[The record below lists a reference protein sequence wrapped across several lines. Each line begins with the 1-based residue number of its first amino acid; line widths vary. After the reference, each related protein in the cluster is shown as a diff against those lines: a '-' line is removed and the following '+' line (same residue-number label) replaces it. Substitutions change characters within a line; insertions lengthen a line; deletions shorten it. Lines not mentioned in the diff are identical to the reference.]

1 MINGEWFSV
10 GKVEML
16 STYKL

>member
-1 MINGEWFSV
+1 MINGEWFFV

-16 STYKL
+16 SMYKL